1 MDYEK
6 TMEAGRLK
14 LCQMRDRRKVM
25 QGLSHDDFYY
35 HVAQTLR
42 SRFGVRV
49 SPGWVRAQCFGDA
62 DPSFLRF
69 GAVLNFLE
77 GYDDDGVLL
86 DSDDEDAAGDSADAV
101 SDAVPDELDSPTP
114 YLDQLRREH
123 LAGGGYKVDM
133 TKPNPLMLQLAAA
146 KRRKAP

>member
-6 TMEAGRLK
+6 AMEAGRLK

-77 GYDDDGVLL
+77 DYDEDGVRLEPEEGIV
-86 DSDDEDAAGDSADAV
+86 SDDA
-101 SDAVPDELDSPTP
+101 PDLDSPTP

-123 LAGGGYKVDM
+123 MAGGGYKMDM

>member
-77 GYDDDGVLL
+77 GYDEDGVLL
-86 DSDDEDAAGDSADAV
+86 DSDDEDAADESAFAG
-101 SDAVPDELDSPTP
+101 SDAAPDDLDSPTP

-133 TKPNPLMLQLAAA
+133 TKPNPLMLQ
-146 KRRKAP
+146 RRKAP